1 MSSLLSQGAYGCVF
15 HPGINCQGKSYASK
29 NFVTKLQ
36 RKGYSSQNEANISKK
51 IRNIGDYQLFFVPI
65 QTTCSVKLSSI
76 GKKQLEECRVA
87 QDTDIDYVMMRMGY
101 IESVPFFA
109 YITNESDKKQFIF
122 SNMMSS
128 FMHLLNGILKLTQIN
143 VVQFDLKSTNILYNV
158 QNNLPLIIDFGI
170 SLDMSNFKPTEI
182 KNYFYTY
189 VPSYYVW
196 SFDVHILCLVANKYV
211 GTTSNITEADIIA
224 LSEGYVGF
232 NKALE
237 IFSEEFREKFK
248 QKCLKYGKQFVGK
261 SNDYIISRLTKEEV
275 YKTWDNYALSIL
287 YLRFVSYLFARGF
300 SKSKFLVEFTQ
311 VLLVNISPNP
321 EERKTILETM
331 TAINSF
337 FNSTISADELVSLL
351 ATMDVEPI
359 EVEKSITRD
368 NLERIEH
375 S

>member
-1 MSSLLSQGAYGCVF
+1 MSTLLSQGAYGCVF
-15 HPGINCQGKSYASK
+15 YPGINCQGESYASK

-65 QTTCSVKLSSI
+65 QTTCPIKLSSI

-87 QDTDIDYVMMRMGY
+87 QDTESDYIMMRMGY

-109 YITNESDKKQFIF
+109 YITNESDKKQFLF
-122 SNMMSS
+122 SNMISS

-170 SLDMSNFKPTEI
+170 SLDMSKFKPSEI

-196 SFDVHILCLVANKYV
+196 PFDVHILCLVANKYI
-211 GTTSNITEADIIA
+211 GTTSNITEADIVA
-224 LSEGYVGF
+224 LAEGYVGF

-237 IFSEEFREKFK
+237 IFSDEFREKFK
-248 QKCLKYGKQFVGK
+248 QKCLKYGKKFVGK
-261 SNDYIISRLTKEEV
+261 SNDYIITTLTKEEV

-300 SKSKFLVEFTQ
+300 SKSKFLIEFTQ
-311 VLLVNISPNP
+311 VLLLNISPDP
-321 EERKTILETM
+321 EERHTILQTI
-331 TAINSF
+331 TSINKF